1 MTASSITTT
10 SDPVTRLE
18 TADGA
23 TIINPAT
30 AENQAMLIGHVDGIE
45 TLITSTNTKLD
56 TINTS
61 VGLVGT
67 GLSDGSQKTQL
78 VDASGNVVHFTQD
91 IAGDWHSGVHA
102 IQTAL
107 VSAGNSSTANL
118 AAGATFTGTGVSCTG
133 GNCAHIVLK
142 TDKDCLVYVDQST
155 DNTNWD
161 IADPFE
167 YNAQVDNFGIPVK
180 LVSDYF
186 RVRVTNI
193 NSSITTYFR
202 LSTTLVPISEPLPR
216 SLDSEGHLMTAI
228 HGSYDHFGFRAA
240 YTPNQ
245 EAKVVIPSLLV
256 GSRFEGT
263 TLDTNYWSTT
273 LVNGGTAN
281 PANGEVVLATN
292 TTANGSA
299 KLYSVAKARYAPSQS
314 HSCRIVASFSDPTVA
329 NCTRV
334 IGVAWGTTMP
344 TISDGAYF
352 QVRAVNGF
360 SVVTRKGGT
369 ETVVAS
375 GSFNG
380 AYGASVT
387 LTADT
392 FYLFEI
398 FYNSRYVWFCLNG
411 KLLHTVTV
419 TTATWSAT
427 QEFYL
432 YDSNTNSGGSTTNNT
447 ITILSNCINTLS
459 EIDAAIKTK
468 YQSGTTAGVVC
479 KYGAGSIHKIIISGI
494 VNNADVILY
503 DNTAASGTILW
514 QSGAMATN
522 TTPFGLDFGNAQ
534 FSNGLTLVINTANC
548 NVFISYD

>member
-30 AENQAMLIGHVDGIE
+30 AENQATMIGHVDGIE

-61 VGLVGT
+61 VGLVDT

-133 GNCAHIVLK
+133 GNCVHIVLK

-167 YNAQVDNFGIPVK
+167 YNAQVDNFGLPVK

-193 NSSITTYFR
+193 NSATTTYFR

-228 HGSYDHFGFRAA
+228 HGSYDHFNFRAA

-245 EAKVVIPSLLV
+245 ETRVIIPSIQI
-256 GSRFEGT
+256 GARFEGT
-263 TLDTNYWSTT
+263 TLDPNYWSTT
-273 LVNGGTAN
+273 VANGGTITQ
-281 PANGEVVLATN
+281 ANGFATLATN

-299 KLYSVAKARYAPSQS
+299 KLYSRTRGRYAPSQS
-314 HSCRIVASFSDPTVA
+314 HACRIVAYLSDVTVA
-329 NCTRV
+329 GNTRV
-334 IGVAWGTTMP
+334 WGSVYGSTMP
-344 TISDGAYF
+344 SILDGAYF
-352 QVRAVNGF
+352 RLNSTNGL
-360 SVVTRKGGT
+360 SVITTKTGSA
-369 ETVVAS
+369 TVVSS

-380 AYGASVT
+380 AYGASLT
-387 LTADT
+387 LSSDQI
-392 FYLFEI
+392 YLFEI
-398 FYNSRYVWFCLNG
+398 FFNSRFVWFTVNG
-411 KLLHTVTV
+411 KLLHTVSA
-419 TTATWSAT
+419 TTTTWADT

-432 YDSNTNSGGSTTNNT
+432 YSSNINTGGASTNTTLN
-447 ITILSNCINTLS
+447 ILSHCMITLS
-459 EIDAAIKTK
+459 EPDAAIHS
-468 YQSGTTAGVVC
+468 YFQQGTTAGVVL
-479 KYGAGSIHKIIISGI
+479 KYGAGSIHGAIVSG
-494 VNNADVILY
+494 VANNSQILLY
-503 DNTAASGTILW
+503 DNTAASGTVIW
-514 QSGAMATN
+514 DSGPMAAN
-522 TTPFGLDFGNAQ
+522 TAPFSLDFNNDQ
-534 FSNGLTLVINTANC
+534 FNIGLTLVISGAASNFK
-548 NVFISYD
+548 VIYD